1 MPYKETCDNTSPR
14 AMSNVTALAG
24 IANNVKPCRSA
35 SSLNEG
41 GRRRFLMPD
50 DSGVLMTVEETAAY
64 LRLAPWTIRHWVCQ
78 KKIPYVRL
86 GRSVRFRRKDLERFV
101 NQNLH
106 GKMDNGNGRPPEDRV
121 AVTAN

>member
-1 MPYKETCDNTSPR
+1 
-14 AMSNVTALAG
+14 MSNVTARNG
-24 IANNVKPCRSA
+24 IASDVKKLCRPA
-35 SSLNEG
+35 SSWNKG
-41 GRRRFLMPD
+41 GTRRFPMPD
-50 DSGVLMTVEETAAY
+50 DATVLMTVEETAAY

-106 GKMDNGNGRPPEDRV
+106 GKIDERNGNGRPPEDRV

>member
-1 MPYKETCDNTSPR
+1 
-14 AMSNVTALAG
+14 MSNVTEQNG
-24 IANNVKPCRSA
+24 IASNVKKPCGSA
-35 SSLNEG
+35 SGLNEV
-41 GRRRFLMPD
+41 GRRRSPMPD
-50 DSGVLMTVEETAAY
+50 DAAVLMTVEETAAY

-106 GKMDNGNGRPPEDRV
+106 GKTDERNGNGRPPEDRV
-121 AVTAN
+121 ATAAN

>member
-1 MPYKETCDNTSPR
+1 
-14 AMSNVTALAG
+14 MSNVTALTC
-24 IANNVKPCRSA
+24 IASKVKKPCGSA
-35 SSLNEG
+35 SGWSEA
-41 GRRRFLMPD
+41 GRRRFAMPD
-50 DSGVLMTVEETAAY
+50 DVGGVLMTVEEAAAY

-106 GKMDNGNGRPPEDRV
+106 GKTDERNGNGRPPEDRV
-121 AVTAN
+121 AATAN

>member
-1 MPYKETCDNTSPR
+1 
-14 AMSNVTALAG
+14 
-24 IANNVKPCRSA
+24 
-35 SSLNEG
+35 
-41 GRRRFLMPD
+41 MPD
-50 DSGVLMTVEETAAY
+50 DASALMTVEETAAY
-64 LRLAPWTIRHWVCQ
+64 LRLALWTIRHWVCK

-106 GKMDNGNGRPPEDRV
+106 GKTDERNGNGRPPEDRM